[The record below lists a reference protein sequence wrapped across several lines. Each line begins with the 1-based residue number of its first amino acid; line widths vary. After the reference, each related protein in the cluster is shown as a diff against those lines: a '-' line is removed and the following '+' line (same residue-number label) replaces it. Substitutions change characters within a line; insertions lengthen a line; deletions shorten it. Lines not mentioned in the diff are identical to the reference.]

1 MTDTHRYIPFRT
13 FFGVNPETVTSGP
26 HGAGLNSFS
35 PQIVDNVH
43 HLHFGGAVPP
53 SEAPESGAPGAGPR
67 AFGSTATDVRGPLRR
82 AIERV
87 LVVAFGT
94 AVVAIGFVVGAAVA
108 VFALAVFV
116 AWVTL
121 YAAWV
126 LWFPILGGAIAGL
139 IYAAGWF

>member
-1 MTDTHRYIPFRT
+1 MSDTYRYHPFRT
-13 FFGVNPETVTSGP
+13 SFGVNPETVTSGP
-26 HGAGLNSFS
+26 HGTGLNSFS
-35 PQIVDNVH
+35 PQVVDNVH
-43 HLHFGGAVPP
+43 HLHFGGVVPP

-67 AFGSTATDVRGPLRR
+67 ASGATADARGPLRR

-116 AWVTL
+116 AWATL

-126 LWFPILGGAIAGL
+126 LRFPILGGTIAGL